1 MNLVIAI
8 ALFMVGAYSNMLFV
22 VIIGLNV
29 SIGIYQEIK
38 AKKTVE
44 KLFLLSV
51 PQVMVLRDG
60 KEQKIGVTEI
70 VMDDLM
76 VLSVG
81 QQICC
86 DALVVSGDV
95 EVNEALLTGEAD
107 ALAKKEGDSLLS
119 GSSLISGKCLA
130 QVVHVGD
137 ENYANKIAKEAK
149 RIKEQSSEL
158 MQSMD
163 KVTRVTSLFIIPL
176 GVLLFVEAFLF
187 RGDTAFSAV
196 VASAAGLLGML
207 PKGLVLLISVSLAGG
222 VVKLAKDRILM
233 QDMFSLEALSHVDLL
248 CLDKT
253 GTLTEGCM
261 EVEKVTGFS
270 NSLSTSVDL
279 KGIMGSF

>member
-1 MNLVIAI
+1 
-8 ALFMVGAYSNMLFV
+8 
-22 VIIGLNV
+22 
-29 SIGIYQEIK
+29 
-38 AKKTVE
+38 
-44 KLFLLSV
+44 
-51 PQVMVLRDG
+51 
-60 KEQKIGVTEI
+60 
-70 VMDDLM
+70 MDDLM

-81 QQICC
+81 WQICC

-95 EVNEALLTGEAD
+95 EVNEALLTSEAD

-222 VVKLAKDRILM
+222 
-233 QDMFSLEALSHVDLL
+233 
-248 CLDKT
+248 
-253 GTLTEGCM
+253 GC
-261 EVEKVTGFS
+261 
-270 NSLSTSVDL
+270 
-279 KGIMGSF
+279 